1 MTFKTSRRVE
11 FRDTDTAGIVHFS
24 CFYVYMEQ
32 TEHAFLREIGHPLFG
47 EVDGKRCSW
56 PRVAAT
62 CNFRSAIQFEQIIDI
77 ELAVTRLGAKSVTYA
92 FEIFHEGTPVA
103 DVTITDAY
111 CEIEHGKKPKSIEMP
126 PEFAAAVKPYLVDP
140 TN

>member
-1 MTFKTSRRVE
+1 MIFKTSRRVE

-56 PRVAAT
+56 PRVAAS
-62 CNFRSAIQFEQIIDI
+62 CNFRSAIQFEQIIDV
-77 ELAVTRLGAKSVTYA
+77 ELSVIKLGTKSITYA
-92 FEIFHEGTPVA
+92 FNFSREGKPVA
-103 DVTITDAY
+103 DGTLTAVY
-111 CEIEHGKKPKSIEMP
+111 CEIEHGKLPKSIKIP
-126 PEFAAAVKPYLVDP
+126 TDFAAAVRPYLAEEAE
-140 TN
+140 

>member
-1 MTFKTSRRVE
+1 MKFKTSRRVE

-24 CFYVYMEQ
+24 NFFIYMEQ
-32 TEHAFLREIGHPLFG
+32 TEHEFLREIGQPLFS
-47 EVDGKRCSW
+47 EIDGKRCSW
-56 PRVAAT
+56 PRVAAS

-77 ELAVTRLGAKSVTYA
+77 ELSVTRLGAKSITYA

-103 DVTITDAY
+103 DGTITDAY

-126 PEFAAAVKPYLVDP
+126 SEFAAAVKPYLVNQ
-140 TN
+140 TS